1 MRLHLIPLLLLAIP
15 IAFYLHKSGTTLE
28 DMANFLF
35 WAWVSFFV
43 LSVFL
48 VRNIEKTGGKSPF
61 FLLSCGLFG
70 SNFLGWV
77 FCKFLILTG

>member
-35 WAWVSFFV
+35 WLWISFFV
-43 LSVFL
+43 LSVFM
-48 VRNIEKTGGKSPF
+48 VGRIEKTGGKSPF
-61 FLLSCGLFG
+61 FLLCVGLF
-70 SNFLGWV
+70 SANFLGWV
-77 FCKFLILTG
+77 FCKFLILTS